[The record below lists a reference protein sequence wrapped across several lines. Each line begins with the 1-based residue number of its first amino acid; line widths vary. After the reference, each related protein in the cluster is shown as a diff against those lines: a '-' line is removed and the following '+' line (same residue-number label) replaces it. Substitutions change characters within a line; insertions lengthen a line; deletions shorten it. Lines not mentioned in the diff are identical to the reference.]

1 MIKIHLS
8 KLLGEKK
15 MSQAELSR
23 RTGIRHNTICD
34 IYNEI
39 CISIKIEHL
48 ELICEVLD
56 CNVGDLIK
64 YQKST
69 EGKRRKRKL

>member
-8 KLLGEKK
+8 RILGEKR

-23 RTGIRHNTICD
+23 RTGIRHNTICN

-48 ELICEVLD
+48 EAICEVLE
-56 CNVGDLIK
+56 CNVGDLIE
-64 YQKST
+64 YI
-69 EGKRRKRKL
+69 EG